1 MKEGLI
7 FLNGDAP
14 SEKTLKSIS
23 FVGKTVICA
32 DGALR
37 YLQKYIEPD
46 VIMGDFDS
54 LGYIP
59 TGKNVKKFPIDKDY
73 TDGHLVIKEAA
84 ELGIDSVER
93 YGGFGGRIDHEYAN
107 IALLALADWY
117 EIKAVLKGEK
127 ADVYYTKGDISIVCG
142 KNKIV
147 SIVPYSDTAHII
159 QTRGLKFDAGGLML
173 NKLHLIGMSNQ
184 SVCDEISISVGKGE
198 DSVLIFVER

>member
-14 SEKTLKSIS
+14 KAKTLQSIS
-23 FVGKTVICA
+23 YAGKTVICA
-32 DGALR
+32 DGALK
-37 YLQKYIEPD
+37 YLEKYVKPD
-46 VIMGDFDS
+46 VVMGDFDS
-54 LGYIP
+54 LGYVP
-59 TGKNVKKFPIDKDY
+59 SGNNVKKFPVDKDY

-84 ELGIDSVER
+84 ELGLESIEI
-93 YGGFGGRIDHEYAN
+93 YGGFGGRVDHEYAN

-117 EIKAVLKGEK
+117 GMKAVI
-127 ADVYYTKGDISIVCG
+127 KGDIDIYFTSDKLVVPCE

-159 QTRGLKFDAGGLML
+159 QTRGLKYDASGLIL

-184 SVCDEISISVGKGE
+184 SVESEISVSVGKGE
-198 DSVLIFVER
+198 GSVLVFVER

>member
-14 SEKTLKSIS
+14 KAKTLQNIS
-23 FVGKTVICA
+23 YAGKTVICA
-32 DGALR
+32 DGALK
-37 YLQKYIEPD
+37 YLEKYVKPD
-46 VIMGDFDS
+46 VVMGDFDS
-54 LGYIP
+54 LGYVP
-59 TGKNVKKFPIDKDY
+59 SGNNVKKFPVDKDY

-84 ELGIDSVER
+84 ELGLESIEI
-93 YGGFGGRIDHEYAN
+93 YGGFGGRVDHEYAN

-117 EIKAVLKGEK
+117 GMKAVIN
-127 ADVYYTKGDISIVCG
+127 GDIDIYFTSDNLVVPCE

-159 QTRGLKFDAGGLML
+159 QTRGLKYDASGLIL

-184 SVCDEISISVGKGE
+184 SVESEISVSVGKGE
-198 DSVLIFVER
+198 GSVLVFVER

>member
-14 SEKTLKSIS
+14 KAKTLQNIS
-23 FVGKTVICA
+23 YAGKTVICA
-32 DGALR
+32 DGALK
-37 YLQKYIEPD
+37 YLEKYVKPD
-46 VIMGDFDS
+46 VVMGDFDS
-54 LGYIP
+54 LGYVP
-59 TGKNVKKFPIDKDY
+59 SGNNVKKFPVDKDY

-84 ELGIDSVER
+84 ELGLESIEI
-93 YGGFGGRIDHEYAN
+93 YGGFGGRVDHEYAN

-117 EIKAVLKGEK
+117 GMKAVI
-127 ADVYYTKGDISIVCG
+127 KGDIDIYFTSDNLVVPCE

-159 QTRGLKFDAGGLML
+159 QTRGLKYDASGLIL

-184 SVCDEISISVGKGE
+184 SVESEISVSVGKGE
-198 DSVLIFVER
+198 GSVLVFVER